1 MIRALTTAGSHISII
16 ASALAILSGQSLL
29 AALAAAVGVWGLYFE
44 HKPSKQTNI
53 DPDKPIPSVDALKK
67 FRDEHPRTLFHRSG
81 ICTSEER
88 KIDFPTT

>member
-16 ASALAILSGQSLL
+16 ASALAILSGQFLL
-29 AALAAAVGVWGLYFE
+29 AAVGVWGLYFG